1 MTLKMTTKRL
11 AEMEPLVQADLPSW
25 HSGSGAEDL
34 AETRIAAVLGL
45 KLFMQGAVRTLLIKG
60 LAGTGKTTVA
70 LELLKAAGKGNGAY
84 ISSRVPKDLLETHIP
99 AMKDTLDSQEF
110 LDIRLEDA
118 TSVLDFVMRLTE
130 PRKIKTILFDSWDG
144 LAKELDPK
152 ERLRAEK
159 TLIALAH
166 NSGAQFIFV
175 SEEPGAT
182 TIDYLVDG
190 ILELVM
196 LEEQDRAVREF
207 IIHKLR
213 GTLISQRKYLYTLL
227 EGKFTFFEPYAVPD
241 YTKIRRFVKKPDNGE
256 AYSFGSGAL
265 DRLFGGMIPGS
276 TLTIEYDE
284 NVPYSAVRSIV
295 YPPIINFL
303 AMGRSAI
310 LLPLPGANDEEVTSS
325 IVSRA
330 VSKGAVNERLR
341 ILNVLRTSDLKTTN
355 LPKSATPQEIHEVVT
370 NETTRLRKKSVDKSV
385 LLVKSVSALENL
397 FASNLDSL
405 LEVTSQEIITL
416 QQSHDAHILLLPKDS
431 PIRSRILSMSSSYA
445 KLIVRDG
452 TVLIFGVK
460 PHTGIYALQHLEDPI
475 SPSLTQLV

>member
-1 MTLKMTTKRL
+1 LTNRTVQEKAPQLPLDSL
-11 AEMEPLVQADLPSW
+11 AWSA
-25 HSGSGAEDL
+25 GSGAEDL
-34 AETRIAAVLGL
+34 LETRIASVLGL
-45 KLFMQGAVRTLLIKG
+45 KQFMQGPIRTLLIKG

-70 LELLKAAGKGNGAY
+70 LEILKAAGKGKGAY
-84 ISSRVPKDLLETHIP
+84 VSSRVPMELLETHIP
-99 AMKDTLDSQEF
+99 AMRETLHNQEF

-118 TSVLDFVMRLTE
+118 GSVLDLVMQLTE
-130 PRKIKTILFDSWDG
+130 PKKFRTIVFDSWDA
-144 LAKELDPK
+144 LAKELDQK

-159 TLIALAH
+159 TLMALAH
-166 NSGAQFIFV
+166 NSGAQLVFV

-196 LEEQDRAVREF
+196 VEEQDRTVREF

-213 GTLISQRKYLYTLL
+213 GTKIPQRKYIYTLL
-227 EGKFTFFEPYAVPD
+227 EGKFTFFGPYTIPD
-241 YTKIRRFVKKPDNGE
+241 YTKVSKIAQRPDIGQS
-256 AYSFGSGAL
+256 YSFGSGAL

-276 TLTIEYDE
+276 TLSIEYDE
-284 NVPYSAVRSIV
+284 NVPYSALRAIE

-303 AMGRSAI
+303 SRGRSAI
-310 LLPLPGANDEEVTSS
+310 LLPLPGANDEIINS
-325 IVSRA
+325 ILARA
-330 VSKGAVNERLR
+330 VGKHVVGDRLR
-341 ILNVLRTSDLKTTN
+341 ILNILRTSDLKTSS
-355 LPKSATPQEIHEVVT
+355 LPKNVTPQQIHEILAS
-370 NETTRLRKKSVDKSV
+370 ETAQLRKKSADKSV

-397 FASNLDSL
+397 FASDLDSL

-416 QQSHDAHILLLPKDS
+416 QQSHDAHILFLPKDS

-445 KLIVRDG
+445 KLFVRDG
-452 TVLIFGVK
+452 TVLMFGVK

>member
-1 MTLKMTTKRL
+1 MDREIETEGS
-11 AEMEPLVQADLPSW
+11 APS
-25 HSGSGAEDL
+25 DL
-34 AETRIAAVLGL
+34 AETRIATVLGM
-45 KLFMQGAVRTLLIKG
+45 KQFMQGPIRTLLIKG

-70 LELLKAAGKGNGAY
+70 LEVLKAAGEGRGAY

-99 AMKDTLDSQEF
+99 AMKETLQNQEF

-118 TSVLDFVMRLTE
+118 TSALEFVMQLTE
-130 PRKIKTILFDSWDG
+130 PKKIRTIVFDSWDG
-144 LAKELDPK
+144 LAKELDQI

-166 NSGAQFIFV
+166 NSGAQLVFV

-190 ILELVM
+190 ILEVVM

-213 GTLISQRKYLYTLL
+213 GTKIPQRKYLFTLL
-227 EGKFTFFEPYAVPD
+227 EGKFTFFGPYIIPD
-241 YTKIRRFVKKPDNGE
+241 YTKMGE
-256 AYSFGSGAL
+256 FTQRGDIGESYSFGSGAL

-276 TLTIEYDE
+276 TLAIEYDE
-284 NVPYSAVRSIV
+284 NVPYSALRAIEL
-295 YPPIINFL
+295 PPIINFL
-303 AMGRSAI
+303 SMGRSAI
-310 LLPLPGANDEEVTSS
+310 LLPLPGANDEITWTVLDNSVGKS
-325 IVSRA
+325 A
-330 VSKGAVNERLR
+330 VSDRLR
-341 ILNVLRTSDLKTTN
+341 ILNILRTSDLRTAN
-355 LPKSATPQEIHEVVT
+355 LPKNATPQEIHEVVT
-370 NETTRLRKKSVDKSV
+370 NETTRLRAKSIDKSV

-397 FASNLDSL
+397 FASDLDSL

-416 QQSHDAHILLLPKDS
+416 QQSHDAHILFLPKDS

-445 KLIVRDG
+445 KLFVKDG
-452 TVLIFGVK
+452 AVLMFGVK
-460 PHTGIYALQHLEDPI
+460 PHTGIYVLQHLEDPT

>member
-1 MTLKMTTKRL
+1 MK
-11 AEMEPLVQADLPSW
+11 Q
-25 HSGSGAEDL
+25 
-34 AETRIAAVLGL
+34 
-45 KLFMQGAVRTLLIKG
+45 FMQGPIRTLLIKG

-70 LELLKAAGKGNGAY
+70 LEILKAAGEGRGAY

-99 AMKDTLDSQEF
+99 AMKETLQNQEF

-118 TSVLDFVMRLTE
+118 TSALEFVMQLTE
-130 PRKIKTILFDSWDG
+130 PKKIRTIVFDSWDG
-144 LAKELDPK
+144 LAKELDQI

-166 NSGAQFIFV
+166 NSGAQLVFV

-190 ILELVM
+190 ILEVVM

-213 GTLISQRKYLYTLL
+213 GTKIPQRKYLFTLL
-227 EGKFTFFEPYAVPD
+227 EGKFTFFGPYIIPD
-241 YTKIRRFVKKPDNGE
+241 YTKMSKFTQRPDIGE
-256 AYSFGSGAL
+256 SYSFGSGAL

-276 TLTIEYDE
+276 TLAIEYDE
-284 NVPYSAVRSIV
+284 NVPYSALRAIEL
-295 YPPIINFL
+295 PPIINFL
-303 AMGRSAI
+303 SMGRSAI
-310 LLPLPGANDEEVTSS
+310 LLPLPGANDEITWTVLDNSVGKS
-325 IVSRA
+325 A
-330 VSKGAVNERLR
+330 VSDRLR
-341 ILNVLRTSDLKTTN
+341 ILNILRTSDLRTAN
-355 LPKSATPQEIHEVVT
+355 LPKNATPQEIHEVVT
-370 NETTRLRKKSVDKSV
+370 NETTRLREKSMDKSV

-397 FASNLDSL
+397 FASDLDSL

-416 QQSHDAHILLLPKDS
+416 QQSHDAHILFLPKDS

-445 KLIVRDG
+445 KLFVKDG
-452 TVLIFGVK
+452 AVLMFGVK
-460 PHTGIYALQHLEDPI
+460 PHTGIYVLQHLEDPT